1 MTVSAEPPAA
11 RAAEQ
16 ADRLRLDYQQT
27 TGLLGAINDV
37 RFKLLALVPTLS
49 GAAVAVL
56 GRPSSTAVLL
66 GVGLIGLI
74 ATIGVLLYELRNTQL
89 YHYGL
94 RRAQKLER
102 ELGLMS
108 LDEDGGTGG
117 LFTDRPTSA
126 LRLFGV
132 LPVDRDAGLTLVY
145 GAAIAGWT
153 YLCAWGALHAL
164 GLDHARQ
171 FGGTIGVGVGLL
183 LVVELTRAR
192 E

>member
-1 MTVSAEPPAA
+1 MTESAEPPAA
-11 RAAEQ
+11 RTEEQ

-108 LDEDGGTGG
+108 LDEDGATGG